1 MYQNLT
7 IKLLD
12 YSVTFY
18 LTSNYHKV
26 GKSKIESKERSENWL
41 ATTLKSLW
49 KLNSIET
56 YSMKLWKYV
65 VFRILCCSYVAYLLR
80 N

>member
-26 GKSKIESKERSENWL
+26 GKIKIESKERSEN
-41 ATTLKSLW
+41 
-49 KLNSIET
+49 
-56 YSMKLWKYV
+56 
-65 VFRILCCSYVAYLLR
+65 
-80 N
+80 